1 MKRYQKIAYI
11 FLVIIILSI
20 SFVLFKSYA
29 NSNKNEEEKEKTQ
42 TEIKRLETS
51 FVNMFNE
58 LNNIKFENYRIN
70 TSQINKEDLKDNSS
84 SSASETSPSS
94 GGSSSESSSSGESSS
109 GGQEES
115 QKENGSSQN
124 SEKTK
129 ENQNYQMKLSG
140 VLTENSDINW
150 ENLKNEVEILYP
162 SIPSL
167 TIDLY
172 KINIDKNKI
181 TQFNQEYDNLI
192 KAIKEEN
199 KQNALDSLANL
210 YNYLPDFIENST
222 DDTNEKILIKTKN
235 NVFKAYSLLDKNDW
249 NAITENVNLA
259 NQEFTK
265 MLTNSQSSNKNQY
278 IINKA
283 YVQINELQNSTQTKE
298 KEIFLI
304 KYKNL
309 LEELEN
315 I

>member
-1 MKRYQKIAYI
+1 MKKYQKIAYI
-11 FLVIIILSI
+11 FLVIFVLSI
-20 SFVLFKSYA
+20 AFILFKSYA
-29 NSNKNEEEKEKTQ
+29 DSNKKEDEKEKTE
-42 TEIKRLETS
+42 TEIQRVELS

-84 SSASETSPSS
+84 SSASESTPSS
-94 GGSSSESSSSGESSS
+94 GGSSSSESSSSGEQ
-109 GGQEES
+109 GES
-115 QKENGSSQN
+115 QKENGSSQS
-124 SEKTK
+124 SEESK
-129 ENQNYQMKLSG
+129 ENQNYEMKLSG
-140 VLTENSDINW
+140 VLTNNSDINW
-150 ENLKNEVEILYP
+150 ENLKNEVEILY
-162 SIPSL
+162 SAIPSL

-172 KINIDKNKI
+172 KININKEKI
-181 TQFNQEYDNLI
+181 TNFNQEYDNLM

-199 KQNALDSLANL
+199 KQNALDALANL

-222 DDTNEKILIKTKN
+222 DDTNKKILIRTKN
-235 NVFKAYSLLDKNDW
+235 NIFKSYSLLDKNDW

-265 MLTNSQSSNKNQY
+265 ILTNSQSSNKNQY

>member
-1 MKRYQKIAYI
+1 MKKYQKIAYI
-11 FLVIIILSI
+11 FLVIFVLSI
-20 SFVLFKSYA
+20 AFILFKSYA
-29 NSNKNEEEKEKTQ
+29 DSNKNEDEKEKTE
-42 TEIKRLETS
+42 TEIQRIELS

-84 SSASETSPSS
+84 SSASETIPSS
-94 GGSSSESSSSGESSS
+94 GGSSSSESSSSGDQ
-109 GGQEES
+109 GES
-115 QKENGSSQN
+115 QKENGSSQS
-124 SEKTK
+124 SEESK
-129 ENQNYQMKLSG
+129 ENQNYEMKLSG
-140 VLTENSDINW
+140 VLTHNSDINW
-150 ENLKNEVEILYP
+150 ENLKNEVEILY
-162 SIPSL
+162 SAIPSL

-172 KINIDKNKI
+172 KININKEKI
-181 TQFNQEYDNLI
+181 TNFNQEYDNLM

-199 KQNALDSLANL
+199 KQNALDALANL

-265 MLTNSQSSNKNQY
+265 ILTNSQSSNKNQY

>member
-42 TEIKRLETS
+42 AEIKRLETS
-51 FVNMFNE
+51 FVTMFNE

-84 SSASETSPSS
+84 SSASETSTSS
-94 GGSSSESSSSGESSS
+94 GGSSSESSSS

-222 DDTNEKILIKTKN
+222 NDINEKILIKTKN

-249 NAITENVNLA
+249 NTITENVNLA

>member
-1 MKRYQKIAYI
+1 MEVYFEKIAYI
-11 FLVIIILSI
+11 FLVIFVLSI
-20 SFVLFKSYA
+20 VFILFKSYA
-29 NSNKNEEEKEKTQ
+29 DINKNEDEKEKTE
-42 TEIKRLETS
+42 TEIQRIELS

-84 SSASETSPSS
+84 SSASETTPSS
-94 GGSSSESSSSGESSS
+94 GGSSSSESSSSGDQ
-109 GGQEES
+109 GES
-115 QKENGSSQN
+115 QKENGSSQS
-124 SEKTK
+124 SEESK
-129 ENQNYQMKLSG
+129 ENQNYEMKLSG
-140 VLTENSDINW
+140 VLTNNSDINW
-150 ENLKNEVEILYP
+150 ENLKNEVEILY
-162 SIPSL
+162 SAIPSL

-172 KINIDKNKI
+172 KININKEKI
-181 TQFNQEYDNLI
+181 TNFNQEYDNLM

-199 KQNALDSLANL
+199 KQNALDALANL

-222 DDTNEKILIKTKN
+222 DDINEKILIRTKN

-265 MLTNSQSSNKNQY
+265 ILTNSQSSNKNQY

-283 YVQINELQNSTQTKE
+283 YVQINELQNSTKTKE

>member
-1 MKRYQKIAYI
+1 MKKYQKIAYI
-11 FLVIIILSI
+11 FLVIFILSI
-20 SFVLFKSYA
+20 AFILFKSYA
-29 NSNKNEEEKEKTQ
+29 DSNKNEDEKEKTE
-42 TEIKRLETS
+42 TEIQRIELS

-84 SSASETSPSS
+84 SSASESTPSS
-94 GGSSSESSSSGESSS
+94 GGSSSSESSSSGEQ
-109 GGQEES
+109 GES
-115 QKENGSSQN
+115 QKENGSSQS
-124 SEKTK
+124 SEESK
-129 ENQNYQMKLSG
+129 ENQNYEMKLSG
-140 VLTENSDINW
+140 VLTNNSDINW
-150 ENLKNEVEILYP
+150 ENLKNEVEILY
-162 SIPSL
+162 SAIPSL

-172 KINIDKNKI
+172 KININKEKI
-181 TQFNQEYDNLI
+181 TNFNQEYDNLM

-199 KQNALDSLANL
+199 KQNALDALANL

-222 DDTNEKILIKTKN
+222 DDTNKKILIRTKN
-235 NVFKAYSLLDKNDW
+235 NIFKAYSLLDKNDW

>member
-1 MKRYQKIAYI
+1 MKKYQKIAYI
-11 FLVIIILSI
+11 FLVIFILSI
-20 SFVLFKSYA
+20 AFILFKSYA
-29 NSNKNEEEKEKTQ
+29 DSNKNEDEKEKTE
-42 TEIKRLETS
+42 TEIQRIELS

-84 SSASETSPSS
+84 SSASESTPSS
-94 GGSSSESSSSGESSS
+94 GGSSSSENSSSGEQ
-109 GGQEES
+109 GES
-115 QKENGSSQN
+115 QKENGSSQG
-124 SEKTK
+124 SEESK
-129 ENQNYQMKLSG
+129 ENQNYEMKLSG
-140 VLTENSDINW
+140 VLTNNSDINW
-150 ENLKNEVEILYP
+150 ENLKNEVEILY
-162 SIPSL
+162 SAIPSL

-172 KINIDKNKI
+172 KININKEKI
-181 TQFNQEYDNLI
+181 TNFNQEYDNLM

-199 KQNALDSLANL
+199 KQNALDALANL

-222 DDTNEKILIKTKN
+222 DDTNKKILIRTKN
-235 NVFKAYSLLDKNDW
+235 NIFKAYSLLDKNDW

>member
-1 MKRYQKIAYI
+1 MKKYQKIAYI
-11 FLVIIILSI
+11 FLVIFILSI
-20 SFVLFKSYA
+20 AFILFKSYA
-29 NSNKNEEEKEKTQ
+29 DSNKNEDEKEKTE
-42 TEIKRLETS
+42 TEIQRIELS

-84 SSASETSPSS
+84 SSASESTPSS
-94 GGSSSESSSSGESSS
+94 GGSSSSESSSSGEQ
-109 GGQEES
+109 GES
-115 QKENGSSQN
+115 QKENGSSQS
-124 SEKTK
+124 SEKSK
-129 ENQNYQMKLSG
+129 ENQNYELKLSG

-150 ENLKNEVEILYP
+150 ENLKNEVEILY
-162 SIPSL
+162 SAIPSL

-172 KINIDKNKI
+172 KININKEKI
-181 TQFNQEYDNLI
+181 TNFNQEYDNLM

-199 KQNALDSLANL
+199 KQNALDALANL

-222 DDTNEKILIKTKN
+222 DDTNKKILIRTKN
-235 NVFKAYSLLDKNDW
+235 NIFKAYSLLDKNDW

-265 MLTNSQSSNKNQY
+265 ILTNSQSSNKNQY

>member
-1 MKRYQKIAYI
+1 MKKYQKIAYI
-11 FLVIIILSI
+11 FLVIFILSI
-20 SFVLFKSYA
+20 AFILFKSYA
-29 NSNKNEEEKEKTQ
+29 DSNKNEDEKEKTE
-42 TEIKRLETS
+42 TEIQRIELS

-84 SSASETSPSS
+84 SSASESTPSS
-94 GGSSSESSSSGESSS
+94 GGSSSSENSSSGEQ
-109 GGQEES
+109 GES
-115 QKENGSSQN
+115 QKENGSSQS
-124 SEKTK
+124 SEESK
-129 ENQNYQMKLSG
+129 ENQNYEMKLSG
-140 VLTENSDINW
+140 VLTNNSDINW
-150 ENLKNEVEILYP
+150 ENLKNEVEILY
-162 SIPSL
+162 SAIPSL

-172 KINIDKNKI
+172 KININKEKI
-181 TQFNQEYDNLI
+181 TNFNQEYDNLM

-199 KQNALDSLANL
+199 KQNALDALANL

-222 DDTNEKILIKTKN
+222 DDTNKKILIRTKN
-235 NVFKAYSLLDKNDW
+235 NIFKAYSLLDKNDW

-283 YVQINELQNSTQTKE
+283 YVQINELQKSTQTKE

>member
-1 MKRYQKIAYI
+1 MKKYQKIAYI
-11 FLVIIILSI
+11 FLVIFILSI
-20 SFVLFKSYA
+20 AFILFKSYA
-29 NSNKNEEEKEKTQ
+29 DSNKNEDEKEKTE
-42 TEIKRLETS
+42 TEIQRIELS

-84 SSASETSPSS
+84 SSASESTPSS
-94 GGSSSESSSSGESSS
+94 GGSSSSENSSSGEQ
-109 GGQEES
+109 GES
-115 QKENGSSQN
+115 QKENGSSQS
-124 SEKTK
+124 SEESK
-129 ENQNYQMKLSG
+129 ENQNYEMKLSG

-150 ENLKNEVEILYP
+150 ENLKNEVEILY
-162 SIPSL
+162 SAIPSL

-172 KINIDKNKI
+172 KININKEKI
-181 TQFNQEYDNLI
+181 TNFNQEYDNLM

-199 KQNALDSLANL
+199 KQNALDALANL

-222 DDTNEKILIKTKN
+222 DDTNKKILIRTKN
-235 NVFKAYSLLDKNDW
+235 NIFKAYSLLDKNDW

-283 YVQINELQNSTQTKE
+283 YVQINELQKSTQTKE

>member
-1 MKRYQKIAYI
+1 MKKYQKIAYI
-11 FLVIIILSI
+11 FLVIFILSI
-20 SFVLFKSYA
+20 AFILFKSYA
-29 NSNKNEEEKEKTQ
+29 DSNKNEDEKEKTE
-42 TEIKRLETS
+42 TEIQRIELS

-84 SSASETSPSS
+84 SSASESTPSS
-94 GGSSSESSSSGESSS
+94 GGSSSSESSSSGEQ
-109 GGQEES
+109 GES
-115 QKENGSSQN
+115 QKGNGSSQG
-124 SEKTK
+124 SEESK
-129 ENQNYQMKLSG
+129 ENQNYELKLSG

-150 ENLKNEVEILYP
+150 ENLKNEVEILY
-162 SIPSL
+162 SAIPSL

-172 KINIDKNKI
+172 KININKEKI
-181 TQFNQEYDNLI
+181 TNYNQEYDNLM

-199 KQNALDSLANL
+199 KQNALDALANL

-222 DDTNEKILIKTKN
+222 DDTNKKILIRTKN
-235 NVFKAYSLLDKNDW
+235 NIFKAYSLLDKNDW

>member
-1 MKRYQKIAYI
+1 MKKYQKIAYI
-11 FLVIIILSI
+11 FLVIFILSI
-20 SFVLFKSYA
+20 AFILFKSYA
-29 NSNKNEEEKEKTQ
+29 DSNKNEDEKEKTE
-42 TEIKRLETS
+42 TEIQRIELS

-84 SSASETSPSS
+84 SSASESTPSS
-94 GGSSSESSSSGESSS
+94 GGSSSSESSSSGEQ
-109 GGQEES
+109 GES
-115 QKENGSSQN
+115 QKENGSSQG
-124 SEKTK
+124 SEESK
-129 ENQNYQMKLSG
+129 ENQNYEMKLSG
-140 VLTENSDINW
+140 VLTNNSDINW
-150 ENLKNEVEILYP
+150 ENLKNEVEILY
-162 SIPSL
+162 SAIPSL

-172 KINIDKNKI
+172 KININKEKI
-181 TQFNQEYDNLI
+181 TNFNQEYDNLM

-199 KQNALDSLANL
+199 KQNALDALANL

-222 DDTNEKILIKTKN
+222 DDTNKKILIRTKN
-235 NVFKAYSLLDKNDW
+235 NIFKAYSLLDKNDW

-283 YVQINELQNSTQTKE
+283 YVQINELQKSTQTKE

>member
-1 MKRYQKIAYI
+1 MKKYQKIAYI
-11 FLVIIILSI
+11 FLVIFILSI
-20 SFVLFKSYA
+20 AFILFKSYA
-29 NSNKNEEEKEKTQ
+29 DSNKNEDEKEKTE
-42 TEIKRLETS
+42 TEIQRIELS

-70 TSQINKEDLKDNSS
+70 TSEINKEDLKDNSS
-84 SSASETSPSS
+84 SSASETTPSS
-94 GGSSSESSSSGESSS
+94 GGSSSSESSSSGEQ
-109 GGQEES
+109 GES
-115 QKENGSSQN
+115 QKENGSSQS
-124 SEKTK
+124 SEKSK
-129 ENQNYQMKLSG
+129 ENQNYEMKLSG
-140 VLTENSDINW
+140 VLTNNSDINW
-150 ENLKNEVEILYP
+150 ENLKNEVEILY
-162 SIPSL
+162 SAIPSL

-172 KINIDKNKI
+172 KININKEKI
-181 TQFNQEYDNLI
+181 TNFNQEYDNLM

-199 KQNALDSLANL
+199 KQNALDALANL

-222 DDTNEKILIKTKN
+222 DDTNEKILIRTKN
-235 NVFKAYSLLDKNDW
+235 NIFKAYSLLDKNDW
-249 NAITENVNLA
+249 NPITENVNLA

-265 MLTNSQSSNKNQY
+265 ILTNSQSSNKNQY

-283 YVQINELQNSTQTKE
+283 YVQINELQNSTKTKE

>member
-1 MKRYQKIAYI
+1 MKKYQKIAYI
-11 FLVIIILSI
+11 FLVIFVLSI
-20 SFVLFKSYA
+20 AFVLFKAYA
-29 NSNKNEEEKEKTQ
+29 NSNKNEDEKEKTE
-42 TEIKRLETS
+42 TEIQRIESSL
-51 FVNMFNE
+51 VNMFNE

-94 GGSSSESSSSGESSS
+94 GGSSSSESSSSG
-109 GGQEES
+109 GQGES
-115 QKENGSSQN
+115 QKENGSSQS
-124 SEKTK
+124 SEKSK
-129 ENQNYQMKLSG
+129 ENQNYEMKLSG
-140 VLTENSDINW
+140 VLTNNSDINW
-150 ENLKNEVEILYP
+150 ENLKNEVEILY
-162 SIPSL
+162 SAIPSL

-172 KINIDKNKI
+172 KININKEKI
-181 TQFNQEYDNLI
+181 TNFNQEYDNLM

-199 KQNALDSLANL
+199 KQNALDALANL
-210 YNYLPDFIENST
+210 YNYLQDFIENST

-283 YVQINELQNSTQTKE
+283 YIQINELQNSTQTKE

>member
-1 MKRYQKIAYI
+1 MKKYQKIAYI
-11 FLVIIILSI
+11 FLVIFLLSI
-20 SFVLFKSYA
+20 AFILFKSYA
-29 NSNKNEEEKEKTQ
+29 DSNKNEDEKEKTE
-42 TEIKRLETS
+42 TEIQRIELS

-70 TSQINKEDLKDNSS
+70 TTQINKEDLKDNSS
-84 SSASETSPSS
+84 SSASETTPSS
-94 GGSSSESSSSGESSS
+94 GGSSSSESSSSGDQ
-109 GGQEES
+109 GES
-115 QKENGSSQN
+115 QKENGSSQS
-124 SEKTK
+124 SEESK
-129 ENQNYQMKLSG
+129 ENQNYEMKLSG
-140 VLTENSDINW
+140 VLTNNSDINW
-150 ENLKNEVEILYP
+150 ENLKNEVEILY
-162 SIPSL
+162 SAIPSL

-172 KINIDKNKI
+172 KININKEKI
-181 TQFNQEYDNLI
+181 TNFNQEYDNLM

-199 KQNALDSLANL
+199 KQNALDALANL

-222 DDTNEKILIKTKN
+222 DDINEKILIRTKN

-265 MLTNSQSSNKNQY
+265 ILTNSQSSNKNQY

-283 YVQINELQNSTQTKE
+283 YVQINELQNSTKTKE

>member
-1 MKRYQKIAYI
+1 MKKYQKIAYI
-11 FLVIIILSI
+11 FLVIFVLIIDFI
-20 SFVLFKSYA
+20 LFKSYA
-29 NSNKNEEEKEKTQ
+29 DSNKNEDEKEKTE
-42 TEIKRLETS
+42 TEIQRIELS

-84 SSASETSPSS
+84 SSASESTPSS
-94 GGSSSESSSSGESSS
+94 GGSSSSESSSSGEQ
-109 GGQEES
+109 GES
-115 QKENGSSQN
+115 QKENGSSQS
-124 SEKTK
+124 SEKSK
-129 ENQNYQMKLSG
+129 ENQNYELKLSG

-150 ENLKNEVEILYP
+150 ENLKNEVEILY
-162 SIPSL
+162 SAIPSL

-172 KINIDKNKI
+172 KININKEKI
-181 TQFNQEYDNLI
+181 TNFNQEYDNLM

-199 KQNALDSLANL
+199 KQNALDALANL

-222 DDTNEKILIKTKN
+222 DDTNKKILIRTKN
-235 NVFKAYSLLDKNDW
+235 NIFKAYSLLDKNDW

-265 MLTNSQSSNKNQY
+265 ILTNSQSSNKNQY

>member
-1 MKRYQKIAYI
+1 MKKYQKIAYI
-11 FLVIIILSI
+11 FLVIFVLSI
-20 SFVLFKSYA
+20 AFILFKSYA
-29 NSNKNEEEKEKTQ
+29 NINKNEDEKEKT
-42 TEIKRLETS
+42 EIQRIELS

-84 SSASETSPSS
+84 SSASETTPSS
-94 GGSSSESSSSGESSS
+94 GGSSSSESSSSGDQ
-109 GGQEES
+109 GES
-115 QKENGSSQN
+115 QKENGSSQS
-124 SEKTK
+124 SEESK
-129 ENQNYQMKLSG
+129 ENQNYEMKLSG
-140 VLTENSDINW
+140 VLTNNSDINW
-150 ENLKNEVEILYP
+150 ENLKNEVEILY
-162 SIPSL
+162 SAIPSL

-172 KINIDKNKI
+172 KININKEKI
-181 TQFNQEYDNLI
+181 TNFNQEYDNLM

-199 KQNALDSLANL
+199 KQNALDALANL

-265 MLTNSQSSNKNQY
+265 ILTDSQSSNKNQY

>member
-1 MKRYQKIAYI
+1 MKKYQKIAYI
-11 FLVIIILSI
+11 FLVIFILSI
-20 SFVLFKSYA
+20 AFILFKSYA
-29 NSNKNEEEKEKTQ
+29 DSNKNEDEKEKTE
-42 TEIKRLETS
+42 TEIQRIELS

-84 SSASETSPSS
+84 SSASESTPSS
-94 GGSSSESSSSGESSS
+94 GGSSSSENSSSGEQ
-109 GGQEES
+109 GES
-115 QKENGSSQN
+115 QKENGSSQS
-124 SEKTK
+124 SEKSK
-129 ENQNYQMKLSG
+129 ENQNYELKLSG

-150 ENLKNEVEILYP
+150 ENLKNEVEILY
-162 SIPSL
+162 SAIPSL

-172 KINIDKNKI
+172 KININKEKI
-181 TQFNQEYDNLI
+181 TNFNQEYDNLM

-199 KQNALDSLANL
+199 KQNALDTLANL

-222 DDTNEKILIKTKN
+222 DDTNKKILIRTKN
-235 NVFKAYSLLDKNDW
+235 NIFKAYSLLDKNDW

-283 YVQINELQNSTQTKE
+283 YVQINELQKSTQTKE

>member
-1 MKRYQKIAYI
+1 MKKYKKIAYI
-11 FLVIIILSI
+11 FLVIFVLSI
-20 SFVLFKSYA
+20 VFILFKSYA
-29 NSNKNEEEKEKTQ
+29 DINKNEDEKEKTE
-42 TEIKRLETS
+42 TEIQRIELS

-84 SSASETSPSS
+84 SSASETTPSS
-94 GGSSSESSSSGESSS
+94 GGSSSSESSSSGDQ
-109 GGQEES
+109 GES
-115 QKENGSSQN
+115 QKENGSSQS
-124 SEKTK
+124 SEESK
-129 ENQNYQMKLSG
+129 ENQNYEMKLSG
-140 VLTENSDINW
+140 VLTNNSDINW
-150 ENLKNEVEILYP
+150 ENLKNEVEILY
-162 SIPSL
+162 SAIPSL

-172 KINIDKNKI
+172 KININKEKI
-181 TQFNQEYDNLI
+181 TNFNQEYDNLM

-199 KQNALDSLANL
+199 KQNALDALANL

-283 YVQINELQNSTQTKE
+283 YVQINELQNSTKTKE

>member
-1 MKRYQKIAYI
+1 MKKYQKIAYI
-11 FLVIIILSI
+11 FLVIFVLSI
-20 SFVLFKSYA
+20 VFILFKSYA
-29 NSNKNEEEKEKTQ
+29 NINKNEDEKEKTE
-42 TEIKRLETS
+42 TEIQRIELS

-84 SSASETSPSS
+84 SSASETTPSS
-94 GGSSSESSSSGESSS
+94 GGSSSSESSSSGDQ
-109 GGQEES
+109 GES
-115 QKENGSSQN
+115 QKENGSSQS
-124 SEKTK
+124 SEESK
-129 ENQNYQMKLSG
+129 ENQNYEMKLSG
-140 VLTENSDINW
+140 VLTNNSDINW
-150 ENLKNEVEILYP
+150 ENLKNEVEILY
-162 SIPSL
+162 SAIPSL

-172 KINIDKNKI
+172 KININKEKI
-181 TQFNQEYDNLI
+181 TNFNQEYDNLM

-199 KQNALDSLANL
+199 KQNALDALANL

-283 YVQINELQNSTQTKE
+283 YVQINELQNSTKTKE

>member
-1 MKRYQKIAYI
+1 MKKYQKIAYI
-11 FLVIIILSI
+11 FLVIFILSI
-20 SFVLFKSYA
+20 AFILFKSYA
-29 NSNKNEEEKEKTQ
+29 DSNKNEDEKEKTE
-42 TEIKRLETS
+42 TEIQRIELS

-84 SSASETSPSS
+84 SSASETTPSS
-94 GGSSSESSSSGESSS
+94 GGSSSSESSSSGEQ
-109 GGQEES
+109 GES
-115 QKENGSSQN
+115 QKENGSSQS
-124 SEKTK
+124 SEESK
-129 ENQNYQMKLSG
+129 ENQNYEMKLSG
-140 VLTENSDINW
+140 VLTNNSDINW
-150 ENLKNEVEILYP
+150 ENLKNEVEILY
-162 SIPSL
+162 SAIPSL

-172 KINIDKNKI
+172 KININKEKI
-181 TQFNQEYDNLI
+181 TNFNQEYDNLM

-199 KQNALDSLANL
+199 KQNALDALANL

-222 DDTNEKILIKTKN
+222 DDTNKKILIRTKN
-235 NVFKAYSLLDKNDW
+235 NIFKAYSLLDKNDW

>member
-1 MKRYQKIAYI
+1 MKKYQKIAYI
-11 FLVIIILSI
+11 FLVIFILSI
-20 SFVLFKSYA
+20 AFILFKSYA
-29 NSNKNEEEKEKTQ
+29 DSNKNEDEKEKTE
-42 TEIKRLETS
+42 TEIQRIELS

-84 SSASETSPSS
+84 SSASESTPSS
-94 GGSSSESSSSGESSS
+94 GGSSSSENSSSGEQ
-109 GGQEES
+109 GES
-115 QKENGSSQN
+115 QKENGSSQS
-124 SEKTK
+124 SEESK
-129 ENQNYQMKLSG
+129 ENQNYELKLSG

-150 ENLKNEVEILYP
+150 ENLKNEVEILY
-162 SIPSL
+162 SAIPSL

-172 KINIDKNKI
+172 KININKEKI
-181 TQFNQEYDNLI
+181 TNFNQEYDNLM

-199 KQNALDSLANL
+199 KQNALDTLANL

-222 DDTNEKILIKTKN
+222 DDTNKKILIRTKN
-235 NVFKAYSLLDKNDW
+235 NIFKAYSLLDKNDW

-283 YVQINELQNSTQTKE
+283 YVQINELQKSTQTKE

>member
-1 MKRYQKIAYI
+1 MKKYQKIAYI
-11 FLVIIILSI
+11 FLVIFILSI
-20 SFVLFKSYA
+20 AFILFKSYA
-29 NSNKNEEEKEKTQ
+29 DSNKNEDEKEKTE
-42 TEIKRLETS
+42 TEIQRIELS

-84 SSASETSPSS
+84 SSASESTPSS
-94 GGSSSESSSSGESSS
+94 GGSSSSESSSSGEQ
-109 GGQEES
+109 GES
-115 QKENGSSQN
+115 QKENGSSQS
-124 SEKTK
+124 SEKSK
-129 ENQNYQMKLSG
+129 ENQNYELKLSG
-140 VLTENSDINW
+140 VLTNNSDINW
-150 ENLKNEVEILYP
+150 ENLKNEVEILY
-162 SIPSL
+162 SAIPSL

-172 KINIDKNKI
+172 KININKEKI
-181 TQFNQEYDNLI
+181 TNFNQEYDNLM

-199 KQNALDSLANL
+199 KQNALDALANL

-222 DDTNEKILIKTKN
+222 DDTNKKILIRTKN
-235 NVFKAYSLLDKNDW
+235 NIFKSYSLLDKNDW

-265 MLTNSQSSNKNQY
+265 ILTNSQSSNKNQY

-309 LEELEN
+309 LEELKN

>member
-1 MKRYQKIAYI
+1 MKKYQKIAYI
-11 FLVIIILSI
+11 FLVIFILSI
-20 SFVLFKSYA
+20 AFILFKSYA
-29 NSNKNEEEKEKTQ
+29 DSNKNEDEKEKTE
-42 TEIKRLETS
+42 TEIQRIELS

-84 SSASETSPSS
+84 SSASESTPSS
-94 GGSSSESSSSGESSS
+94 GGSSSSESSSSGEQ
-109 GGQEES
+109 GES
-115 QKENGSSQN
+115 QKENGSSQG
-124 SEKTK
+124 SEESK
-129 ENQNYQMKLSG
+129 ENQNYEMKLSG
-140 VLTENSDINW
+140 VLTNNSDINW
-150 ENLKNEVEILYP
+150 ENLKNEVEILY
-162 SIPSL
+162 SAIPSL

-172 KINIDKNKI
+172 KININKEKI
-181 TQFNQEYDNLI
+181 TNFNQEYDNLM

-199 KQNALDSLANL
+199 KQNALDALANL

-222 DDTNEKILIKTKN
+222 DDTNKKILIRTKN
-235 NVFKAYSLLDKNDW
+235 NIFKVYSLLDKNDW

-283 YVQINELQNSTQTKE
+283 YVQINELQKSTQTKE

>member
-1 MKRYQKIAYI
+1 MKKYQKIAYI
-11 FLVIIILSI
+11 FLVIFVLSI
-20 SFVLFKSYA
+20 VFILFKSYA
-29 NSNKNEEEKEKTQ
+29 DINKNEDEKEKTE
-42 TEIKRLETS
+42 TEIQRIELS

-70 TSQINKEDLKDNSS
+70 TSQINKEDLKDDSS
-84 SSASETSPSS
+84 SSASETIPSS
-94 GGSSSESSSSGESSS
+94 GGSSSSESSSSGDQ
-109 GGQEES
+109 GES
-115 QKENGSSQN
+115 QKENGSSQS
-124 SEKTK
+124 SEESK
-129 ENQNYQMKLSG
+129 ENQNYEMKLSG
-140 VLTENSDINW
+140 VLTNNSDINW
-150 ENLKNEVEILYP
+150 ENLKNEVEILY
-162 SIPSL
+162 SAIPSL

-172 KINIDKNKI
+172 KININKEKI
-181 TQFNQEYDNLI
+181 TNFNQEYDNLM

-199 KQNALDSLANL
+199 KQNALDALANL

-222 DDTNEKILIKTKN
+222 DDTNEKILIRTKN
-235 NVFKAYSLLDKNDW
+235 NIFKAYSLLDKNDW

>member
-1 MKRYQKIAYI
+1 MKKYQKIAYI
-11 FLVIIILSI
+11 FLVIFVLSI
-20 SFVLFKSYA
+20 AFILFKSYA
-29 NSNKNEEEKEKTQ
+29 DSNKNEDEKEKTE
-42 TEIKRLETS
+42 TEIQRIELS

-84 SSASETSPSS
+84 SSASETIPSS
-94 GGSSSESSSSGESSS
+94 GGSSSSESSSSGDQ
-109 GGQEES
+109 GES
-115 QKENGSSQN
+115 QKENGSSQS
-124 SEKTK
+124 SEESK
-129 ENQNYQMKLSG
+129 ENQNYEMKLSG
-140 VLTENSDINW
+140 VLTNNSDINW
-150 ENLKNEVEILYP
+150 ENLKNEVEILY
-162 SIPSL
+162 SAIPSL

-172 KINIDKNKI
+172 KININKEKI
-181 TQFNQEYDNLI
+181 TNFNQEYDNLM
-192 KAIKEEN
+192 KAIKDEN
-199 KQNALDSLANL
+199 KQNALDALANL

-265 MLTNSQSSNKNQY
+265 ILTNSQSSNKNQY

-283 YVQINELQNSTQTKE
+283 YVQINELQNSTKTKE

>member
-1 MKRYQKIAYI
+1 MKKYQKIAYI
-11 FLVIIILSI
+11 FLVIFILSI
-20 SFVLFKSYA
+20 AFILFKSYA
-29 NSNKNEEEKEKTQ
+29 DSNKNEDEKEKTE
-42 TEIKRLETS
+42 TEIQRIELS

-84 SSASETSPSS
+84 SSASESTPSS
-94 GGSSSESSSSGESSS
+94 GGSSSSESSSSGEQ
-109 GGQEES
+109 GES
-115 QKENGSSQN
+115 QKENGSSQG
-124 SEKTK
+124 SEESK
-129 ENQNYQMKLSG
+129 ENQNYEMKLSG
-140 VLTENSDINW
+140 VLTNNSDINW
-150 ENLKNEVEILYP
+150 ENLKNEVEILY
-162 SIPSL
+162 SAIPSL

-172 KINIDKNKI
+172 KININKEKI
-181 TQFNQEYDNLI
+181 TNFNQEYDNLM

-199 KQNALDSLANL
+199 KQNALDALANL

-283 YVQINELQNSTQTKE
+283 YIQINELQNSTQTKE

>member
-1 MKRYQKIAYI
+1 MKKYQKIAYI
-11 FLVIIILSI
+11 FLVIFILSI
-20 SFVLFKSYA
+20 AFILFKSYA
-29 NSNKNEEEKEKTQ
+29 DSNKNEDEKEKTE
-42 TEIKRLETS
+42 TEIQRIELS

-84 SSASETSPSS
+84 SSASESTPSS
-94 GGSSSESSSSGESSS
+94 GGSSSSENSSSGEQ
-109 GGQEES
+109 GES
-115 QKENGSSQN
+115 QKENGSSQS
-124 SEKTK
+124 SEESK
-129 ENQNYQMKLSG
+129 ENQNYEMKLSG

-150 ENLKNEVEILYP
+150 ENLKNEVEILY
-162 SIPSL
+162 SAIPSL

-172 KINIDKNKI
+172 KININKEKI
-181 TQFNQEYDNLI
+181 TNFNQEYDNLM

-199 KQNALDSLANL
+199 KQNALYALANL

-222 DDTNEKILIKTKN
+222 DDTNKKILIRTKN
-235 NVFKAYSLLDKNDW
+235 NIFKAYSLLDKNDW

-283 YVQINELQNSTQTKE
+283 YVQINELQKSTQTKE

>member
-1 MKRYQKIAYI
+1 MKKYQKIAYI
-11 FLVIIILSI
+11 FLVIFILSI
-20 SFVLFKSYA
+20 AFILFKSYA
-29 NSNKNEEEKEKTQ
+29 DSNKNEDEKEKTE
-42 TEIKRLETS
+42 TEIQRIELS

-70 TSQINKEDLKDNSS
+70 TSEINKEDLKDNSS
-84 SSASETSPSS
+84 SSASETTPSS
-94 GGSSSESSSSGESSS
+94 GGSSSSESSSSGEQ
-109 GGQEES
+109 GES
-115 QKENGSSQN
+115 QKENGSSQS
-124 SEKTK
+124 SEKSK
-129 ENQNYQMKLSG
+129 ENQNYEIKLSG
-140 VLTENSDINW
+140 VLTNNSDINW
-150 ENLKNEVEILYP
+150 ENLKNEVEILY
-162 SIPSL
+162 SAIPSL

-172 KINIDKNKI
+172 KININKEKI
-181 TQFNQEYDNLI
+181 TNFNQEYDNLM

-199 KQNALDSLANL
+199 KQNALDALANL

-222 DDTNEKILIKTKN
+222 DDTNKKILIRTKN
-235 NVFKAYSLLDKNDW
+235 NIFKAYSLLDKNDW
-249 NAITENVNLA
+249 NAITENVDLA

-265 MLTNSQSSNKNQY
+265 ILTNSQSSNKNQY

-283 YVQINELQNSTQTKE
+283 YVQINELQNSTKTKE

>member
-1 MKRYQKIAYI
+1 MKKYQKIAYI
-11 FLVIIILSI
+11 FLVIFVLSI
-20 SFVLFKSYA
+20 VFILFKSYA
-29 NSNKNEEEKEKTQ
+29 DINKNEDEKEKTE
-42 TEIKRLETS
+42 TEIQRIELS

-84 SSASETSPSS
+84 SSASETTPSS
-94 GGSSSESSSSGESSS
+94 GGSSSSESSSSGDQ
-109 GGQEES
+109 GES
-115 QKENGSSQN
+115 QKENGSSQS
-124 SEKTK
+124 SEESK
-129 ENQNYQMKLSG
+129 ENQNYEMKLSG
-140 VLTENSDINW
+140 VLTNNSDINW
-150 ENLKNEVEILYP
+150 ENLKNEVEILY
-162 SIPSL
+162 SAIPSL

-172 KINIDKNKI
+172 KININKEKI
-181 TQFNQEYDNLI
+181 TNFNQEYDNLM

-199 KQNALDSLANL
+199 KQNALDALANL

-283 YVQINELQNSTQTKE
+283 YVQINELQNSTKTKE

>member
-1 MKRYQKIAYI
+1 MKKYQKIAYI
-11 FLVIIILSI
+11 FLVIFILSI
-20 SFVLFKSYA
+20 AFILFKSYA
-29 NSNKNEEEKEKTQ
+29 DSNKNEDEKEKTE
-42 TEIKRLETS
+42 TEIQRIELS

-84 SSASETSPSS
+84 SSASESTPSS
-94 GGSSSESSSSGESSS
+94 GGSSSSENSSSGEQ
-109 GGQEES
+109 GES
-115 QKENGSSQN
+115 QKENGSSQS
-124 SEKTK
+124 SEESK
-129 ENQNYQMKLSG
+129 ENQNYEMKLSG
-140 VLTENSDINW
+140 VLTNNSDINW
-150 ENLKNEVEILYP
+150 ENLKNEVEILY
-162 SIPSL
+162 SAIPSL

-172 KINIDKNKI
+172 KININKEKI
-181 TQFNQEYDNLI
+181 TNFNQEYDNLM

-199 KQNALDSLANL
+199 KQNALDALANL

-222 DDTNEKILIKTKN
+222 DDTNKKILIRTKN
-235 NVFKAYSLLDKNDW
+235 NIFKAYSLLDKNDW

-265 MLTNSQSSNKNQY
+265 ILTNSQSSNKNQY

-283 YVQINELQNSTQTKE
+283 YVQINELQNSTKTKE

>member
-1 MKRYQKIAYI
+1 MKKYQKIAYI
-11 FLVIIILSI
+11 FLVIFVLSI
-20 SFVLFKSYA
+20 VFILFKSYA
-29 NSNKNEEEKEKTQ
+29 DINKNEDEKEKTE
-42 TEIKRLETS
+42 TEIQRIELS

-84 SSASETSPSS
+84 SSASETTPSS
-94 GGSSSESSSSGESSS
+94 GGSSSSESSSSGDQ
-109 GGQEES
+109 GES
-115 QKENGSSQN
+115 QKENGSSQS
-124 SEKTK
+124 SEESK
-129 ENQNYQMKLSG
+129 ENQNYEMKLSG
-140 VLTENSDINW
+140 VLTNNSDINW
-150 ENLKNEVEILYP
+150 ENLKNEVEILY
-162 SIPSL
+162 SAIPSL

-172 KINIDKNKI
+172 KININKEKI
-181 TQFNQEYDNLI
+181 TNFNQEYDNLM

-199 KQNALDSLANL
+199 KQNALDALANL

-259 NQEFTK
+259 NQEFAK
-265 MLTNSQSSNKNQY
+265 ILTNSQSSNKNQY

-283 YVQINELQNSTQTKE
+283 YVQINELQNSTKTKE

>member
-1 MKRYQKIAYI
+1 MKKYQKIAYI
-11 FLVIIILSI
+11 FLVIFILSI
-20 SFVLFKSYA
+20 AFILFKSYA
-29 NSNKNEEEKEKTQ
+29 DSNKNEDEKEKTE
-42 TEIKRLETS
+42 TEIQRIELS

-84 SSASETSPSS
+84 SSASESTPSS
-94 GGSSSESSSSGESSS
+94 GGSSSSENSSSGEQ
-109 GGQEES
+109 GES
-115 QKENGSSQN
+115 QKENGSSQS
-124 SEKTK
+124 SEESK
-129 ENQNYQMKLSG
+129 ENQNYEMKLSG

-150 ENLKNEVEILYP
+150 ENLKNEVEILY
-162 SIPSL
+162 SAIPSL

-172 KINIDKNKI
+172 KININKEKI
-181 TQFNQEYDNLI
+181 TNFNQEYDNLM

-199 KQNALDSLANL
+199 KQNALYALANL

-222 DDTNEKILIKTKN
+222 DDINEKILIRTKN

-265 MLTNSQSSNKNQY
+265 ILTNSQSSNKNQY

>member
-1 MKRYQKIAYI
+1 MKKYQKIAYI
-11 FLVIIILSI
+11 FLVIFVLSI
-20 SFVLFKSYA
+20 AFILFKSYA
-29 NSNKNEEEKEKTQ
+29 DSNKNEDEKEKTE
-42 TEIKRLETS
+42 TEIQRIELS

-84 SSASETSPSS
+84 SSASETIPSS
-94 GGSSSESSSSGESSS
+94 GGSSSSESSSSGDQ
-109 GGQEES
+109 GES
-115 QKENGSSQN
+115 QKENGSSQS
-124 SEKTK
+124 SEESK
-129 ENQNYQMKLSG
+129 ENQNYEMKLSG
-140 VLTENSDINW
+140 VLTNNSDINW
-150 ENLKNEVEILYP
+150 ENLKNEVEILY
-162 SIPSL
+162 SAIPSL

-172 KINIDKNKI
+172 KININKEKI
-181 TQFNQEYDNLI
+181 TNFNQEYDNLM

-199 KQNALDSLANL
+199 KQNALDALANL
-210 YNYLPDFIENST
+210 YNFLPDFIENST
-222 DDTNEKILIKTKN
+222 DDINEKILIRTKN

-265 MLTNSQSSNKNQY
+265 ILTNSQSSNKNQY

-283 YVQINELQNSTQTKE
+283 YVQINELQNSTKTKE

>member
-1 MKRYQKIAYI
+1 MKKYQKIAYI
-11 FLVIIILSI
+11 FLVIFVLSI
-20 SFVLFKSYA
+20 AFILFKSYA
-29 NSNKNEEEKEKTQ
+29 DSNKNEDEKEKTE
-42 TEIKRLETS
+42 TEIQRIELS

-84 SSASETSPSS
+84 SSASETIPSS
-94 GGSSSESSSSGESSS
+94 GGSSSSESSSSGDQ
-109 GGQEES
+109 GES
-115 QKENGSSQN
+115 QKENGSSQS
-124 SEKTK
+124 SEESK
-129 ENQNYQMKLSG
+129 ENQNYEMKLSG
-140 VLTENSDINW
+140 VLTNNSDINW
-150 ENLKNEVEILYP
+150 ENLKNEVEILY
-162 SIPSL
+162 SAIPSL

-172 KINIDKNKI
+172 KININKEKI
-181 TQFNQEYDNLI
+181 TNFNQEYDNLM

-199 KQNALDSLANL
+199 KQNALDALANL
-210 YNYLPDFIENST
+210 YNYLPDFIENLT

-265 MLTNSQSSNKNQY
+265 ILTNSQSSNKNQY

-283 YVQINELQNSTQTKE
+283 YVQINELQNSTKTKE

>member
-1 MKRYQKIAYI
+1 MKKYQKIAYI
-11 FLVIIILSI
+11 FLVIFILSI
-20 SFVLFKSYA
+20 AFILFKSYA
-29 NSNKNEEEKEKTQ
+29 DSNKNEDEKEKTE
-42 TEIKRLETS
+42 TEIQRIELS

-84 SSASETSPSS
+84 SSASESTPSS
-94 GGSSSESSSSGESSS
+94 GGSSSSESSSSGEQ
-109 GGQEES
+109 GES
-115 QKENGSSQN
+115 QKGNGSSQG
-124 SEKTK
+124 SEESK
-129 ENQNYQMKLSG
+129 ENQNYELKLSG

-150 ENLKNEVEILYP
+150 ENLKNEVEILY
-162 SIPSL
+162 SAIPSL

-172 KINIDKNKI
+172 KININKEKI
-181 TQFNQEYDNLI
+181 TNFNQEYDNLM

-199 KQNALDSLANL
+199 KQNALDALANL

-222 DDTNEKILIKTKN
+222 DDTNKKILIRTKN
-235 NVFKAYSLLDKNDW
+235 NIFKAYSLLDKNDW

-283 YVQINELQNSTQTKE
+283 YIQINELQNSTQTKE